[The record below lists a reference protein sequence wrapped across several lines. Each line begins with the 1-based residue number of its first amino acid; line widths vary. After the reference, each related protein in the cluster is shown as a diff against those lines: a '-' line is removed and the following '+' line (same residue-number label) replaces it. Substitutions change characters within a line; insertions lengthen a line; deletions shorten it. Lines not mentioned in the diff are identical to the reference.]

1 MLIDNE
7 KMYVCMIFCLVN
19 YKLIL
24 KKNYRSQFAEYQE
37 LNRLIDLNYDD
48 LNQDIKAIEPIQ
60 DMMDVI
66 SIEKM
71 N

>member
-19 YKLIL
+19 YNLIF